1 MRKAMHPLRQGLR
14 LANAMCD
21 AGRDG
26 NFASGQG
33 QRRAMHVSKCFV
45 CFCFDSWERLTDK
58 RWRPKTFDVI
68 DPCLKHGV
76 ARCTAMIQ
84 P

>member
-68 DPCLKHGV
+68 GLCLKHGV
-76 ARCTAMIQ
+76 ARCAAMIQ

>member
-1 MRKAMHPLRQGLR
+1 MRKGLR
-14 LANAMCD
+14 LASAMCD

-26 NFASGQG
+26 NFASSQG

-58 RWRPKTFDVI
+58 RWKPKTFDGI
-68 DPCLKHGV
+68 GPCLKRGV